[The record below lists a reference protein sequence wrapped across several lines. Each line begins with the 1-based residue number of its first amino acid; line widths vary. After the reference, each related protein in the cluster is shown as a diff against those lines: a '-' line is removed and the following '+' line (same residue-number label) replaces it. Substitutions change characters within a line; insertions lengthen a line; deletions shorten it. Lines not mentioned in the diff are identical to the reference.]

1 MTIAKQIENRLLALG
16 LSANEA
22 SVKAGLPR
30 GFVGD
35 ILSGKSKH
43 PRADSIM
50 RLATALECDPGYLL
64 TSDETWAPVKRKG
77 AAPVVGPEIMM
88 PVRFEVAA
96 GAWKEHEDYDTSGE
110 VEMMPA
116 TLVEPFQAFPQWLE
130 RVRGD
135 SMDRIIPADSL
146 VHVVDAIAMHY
157 VPADGDIVVVER
169 TRAQG
174 ALVERSLKQLAVLK
188 KGGLELWPRSHNPR
202 WDKPLVLAEHHDNDD
217 DTVVQIV
224 GLVIRSYQ
232 HFRLR

>member
-1 MTIAKQIENRLLALG
+1 MSIATQIAKRLTALE
-16 LSANEA
+16 LTPNEA

-50 RLATALECDPGYLL
+50 KLAVALECDPGYLL

-77 AAPVVGPEIMM
+77 EAPTTGREILL

-96 GAWKEHEDYDTSGE
+96 GAWREHEDYDTASE
-110 VEMMPA
+110 PETLPA
-116 TLVEPFQAFPQWLE
+116 TLIEPFEQFPQWLE
-130 RVRGD
+130 RVNGD
-135 SMDRIIPADSL
+135 SMDRLIPAGSL
-146 VHVVDAIAMHY
+146 VHVVDAIALHY

-174 ALVERSLKQLAVLK
+174 ALIERSLKQLAVPK
-188 KGGLELWPRSHNPR
+188 RGPLELWPRSHNAR
-202 WDKPLVLAEHHDNDD
+202 WDKPLVLSGDEPDD

-224 GLVIRSYQ
+224 GLVIRAYM
-232 HFRLR
+232 HFRLK